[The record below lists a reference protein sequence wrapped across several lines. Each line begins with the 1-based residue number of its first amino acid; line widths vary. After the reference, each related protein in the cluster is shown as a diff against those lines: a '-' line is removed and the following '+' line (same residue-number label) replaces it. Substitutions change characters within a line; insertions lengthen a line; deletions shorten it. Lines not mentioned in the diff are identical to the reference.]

1 MSYDSNA
8 LAAIGKIKDVVSK
21 KAESPLQ
28 ILVTNIAMQIISRLK
43 QSGIEQGLSTNAILL
58 QSIGQDGPF
67 ITETNTG
74 IIINISANK
83 YWDFVNSGVDGYDQ
97 SAGATPNYK
106 EGKVQKFKSPFPNRK
121 MAKNLQNGMS
131 TKGLSLPPGFKDF
144 ESYSYAAAT
153 KVKIEGIKPNH
164 FADKVL
170 TPEFINEISLSLAEE
185 LGKKVLFTINENK

>member
-28 ILVTNIAMQIISRLK
+28 ILATNIAMQIISRLK

-58 QSIGQDGPF
+58 QSIAPT

-74 IIINISANK
+74 VTINISANE

-121 MAKNLQNGMS
+121 MAKNLQNGMAA
-131 TKGLSLPPGFKDF
+131 KGLSLPPGFKDF